1 MIAMT
6 TVRMDQRS
14 KELEHSVVKLVSVIL
29 TIVKNIGL
37 ILLTANLCGFFFK
50 GGVGL
55 LLLLLLLL
63 FYYYY
68 YCRCCCLFVTYL
80 NLSP

>member
-6 TVRMDQRS
+6 TVRMHQRS
-14 KELEHSVVKLVSVIL
+14 KELELSVVKLVSVIL

-63 FYYYY
+63 LSLL
-68 YCRCCCLFVTYL
+68 LFVCYL
-80 NLSP
+80 FKLKPLRL